1 MKSFFSKAL
10 LLFLAAILSAC
21 SLGPFG
27 TTSPAEETSTAIPA
41 TEIPTIE
48 ATPTEAQIIHTTIP
62 SEPTKNLGN
71 ASDNDEI
78 NSSEDRDVNF
88 GDDFIHNRFER
99 PFTTDMAEYL
109 PEIDIVNFS
118 ISEDDNFFY
127 VTLNLAG
134 VVSPDQPPTGH
145 YAIELDS
152 NIDGRGEL
160 LIIANPSFGSD
171 WSTDGVQIF
180 ADDNGDIG
188 GNDPKRSDPNYVGDG
203 YEKLMF
209 DSGVGANPDLGWS
222 RFVNGEIPAIQIA
235 FNKVIFS
242 ATPTFMWSVWASA
255 SQFDNTKFN
264 LHDSTTEDAAG
275 SPDKQNSQY
284 PIKSIAGIDNSCR
297 VPVGFTATGL
307 EPLGCPVAGVVETE
321 AEEEE
326 EAPSSPSNPGITISV
341 GNICQKYPAL
351 CEFNP

>member
-1 MKSFFSKAL
+1 MRSVYSKAL
-10 LLFLAAILSAC
+10 LLFMAVILSAC

-27 TTSPAEETSTAIPA
+27 ATSPAAETPTSIPA
-41 TEIPTIE
+41 TEIATIE
-48 ATPTEAQIIHTTIP
+48 ATPAEPEIIHTTIP
-62 SEPTKNLGN
+62 TEPAKNLGN
-71 ASDNDEI
+71 ASDNDEV

-88 GDDFIHNRFER
+88 GDDFVHNRFER
-99 PFTTDMAEYL
+99 PFTTNMAEYL

-118 ISEDDNFFY
+118 IGEDDNFFY

-134 VVSPDQPPTGH
+134 VINPGQPPSGH

-160 LIIANPSFGSD
+160 LIVANPSFGSD

-188 GNDPKRSDPNYVGDG
+188 GNDPKRSDPDYFGDG

-209 DSGVGANPDLGWS
+209 DSGVGANPDLGWA
-222 RFVNGEIPAIQIA
+222 RFADGKSPAIQIA
-235 FNKVIFS
+235 FNKIIFPS
-242 ATPTFMWSVWASA
+242 TPTFMWSVWASA
-255 SQFDNTKFN
+255 SQFDTTKFN
-264 LHDSTTEDAAG
+264 LHDSTVEDAAG
-275 SPDKQNSQY
+275 SPDKQSSQY

-307 EPLGCPVAGVVETE
+307 EPLGCPVAGVAETE
-321 AEEEE
+321 NNE
-326 EAPSSPSNPGITISV
+326 EAPSSPSNPGITITV
-341 GNICQKYPAL
+341 INICQTYPAL
-351 CEFNP
+351 CEIKP